1 MRKTGFLI
9 ILMMVQVNAISQDGK
24 LAPEHYIDSLK
35 NSLPGSKV
43 LDRIKTLNKIASALA
58 PISFDS
64 SMNYASQALRLG
76 TQNTWPFEIGVA
88 KANIG
93 NAYYYKLDLRNALL
107 SYLSALKILEI
118 FKPSK
123 ELGDLY
129 LQLGHINYYMKRS
142 DKAAS
147 FYHKALGAFMI
158 SGNERLSWQVHISL
172 SSNFFENLQFDSLF
186 VYTRKLLADA
196 KKLND
201 RKLEGYAL
209 LIAGTA
215 YLNEKKSVE
224 IKKKALV
231 IYNQALEIGKELGDQ
246 ELISFTHLHLGMY
259 HDYLTWLFE
268 STGNLVIARSHYSKA
283 NRAAANARILYLEAA
298 SLSVL
303 AGIDI
308 SERKFKQAE
317 INLNL
322 SEPKFD
328 SFFLSPEKNKPGG
341 PIVSFTKI
349 QDFKIAQEERSRL
362 SLERYRLALARGE
375 CRKASYYLQSYYR
388 HRDTINSEER
398 NRQFDLLMVESDNEK
413 ADQKIRIL
421 SQDNEL
427 KQLKL
432 SRARLLFAG
441 IGAGVLAIS
450 LFVLLFFQRKR
461 MNAEQKSILMEQ
473 RLLRAQM
480 NPHFLFNSLA
490 SIQNYIINEK
500 TDQAT
505 LYLSRFSQLVRNVL
519 DNSAEEYVSLE
530 NEVDAIQN
538 YLELQKVRY
547 AGKFDYR
554 MTVDERIDQETTLVP
569 PMLAQPFIE
578 NAIEH
583 GIKHKETRGNI
594 EIRFLLEDGLIRFEV
609 EDDGVGREKAHEIE
623 NRQHSN
629 HRSMST
635 SITRERLLALNKKLK
650 KKRIRMEIIDLKDA
664 AGVAC
669 GTKVTF
675 GIPVGRRDA

>member
-1 MRKTGFLI
+1 
-9 ILMMVQVNAISQDGK
+9 
-24 LAPEHYIDSLK
+24 
-35 NSLPGSKV
+35 
-43 LDRIKTLNKIASALA
+43 
-58 PISFDS
+58 
-64 SMNYASQALRLG
+64 
-76 TQNTWPFEIGVA
+76 
-88 KANIG
+88 
-93 NAYYYKLDLRNALL
+93 
-107 SYLSALKILEI
+107 
-118 FKPSK
+118 
-123 ELGDLY
+123 LGDLY
-129 LQLGHINYYMKRS
+129 LQLGHINYYLKRS

-147 FYHKALGAFMI
+147 FYHKALAAFKA
-158 SGNERLSWQVHISL
+158 SGNEHLSWQALISL
-172 SSNFFENLQFDSLF
+172 SMNFLLNNQRDSII
-186 VYTRKLLADA
+186 VYSGKLIETAR
-196 KKLND
+196 KLND
-201 RKLEGYAL
+201 RQLEGYAL
-209 LIAGTA
+209 FIAGGA
-215 YLNEKKSVE
+215 YLYEKKSVE
-224 IKKKALV
+224 IKKKSFV
-231 IYNQALEIGKELGDQ
+231 IYNQALEIGKELGDE
-246 ELISFTHLHLGMY
+246 ELIANTHLYLGMY
-259 HDYLTWLFE
+259 YDILSWLVE
-268 STGNLVIARSHYSKA
+268 STGNFGLARLHYSKA
-283 NRAAANARILYLEAA
+283 YKAASNARVLYLQAA

-341 PIVSFTKI
+341 PMVSFAKI
-349 QDFKIAQEERSRL
+349 RDFRMAQSERSRL

-375 CRKASYYLQSYYR
+375 CLKASEYYR
-388 HRDTINSEER
+388 SYHQQRDTINSVER
-398 NRQFDLLMVESDNEK
+398 NRLFDLLMVESDNEK

-450 LFVLLFFQRKR
+450 LFVLFFFQRKR
-461 MNAEQKSILMEQ
+461 MNAEQKSVLMEQ

-530 NEVDAIQN
+530 NEVGAIQN

-554 MTVDERIDQETTLVP
+554 MTVDDRIEQESTMIP

-635 SITRERLLALNKKLK
+635 SITRERLHALNRKLK
-650 KKRIRMEIIDLKDA
+650 KKKIRMEIIDLKDS
-664 AGVAC
+664 AGEAC

-675 GIPVGRRDA
+675 GIPDGRRDAYLRPR

>member
-9 ILMMVQVNAISQDGK
+9 VLLMIQIHAISQDGK

-35 NSLPGSKV
+35 NSLPGLKV

-64 SMNYASQALRLG
+64 SMNYASQTLRLA

-172 SSNFFENLQFDSLF
+172 SMNYLEDLQYDSSF
-186 VYTRKLLADA
+186 VYSRKLLADA
-196 KKLND
+196 KRLQD
-201 RKLEGYAL
+201 RKLE
-209 LIAGTA
+209 A
-215 YLNEKKSVE
+215 Y
-224 IKKKALV
+224 ALV
-231 IYNQALEIGKELGDQ
+231 IIGVNYMGQNGDSEFEQKVLGQFNLALEIARTLGDE
-246 ELISFTHLHLGMY
+246 ELIAICHQDIG
-259 HDYLTWLFE
+259 DYYLWYEFDKNSALARFHYLE
-268 STGNLVIARSHYSKA
+268 SYKA
-283 NRAAANARILYLEAA
+283 AVKARILYLQAMA
-298 SLSVL
+298 LSFL
-303 AGIDI
+303 ADCDI
-308 SERKFKQAE
+308 RQGKYKQAE
-317 INLNL
+317 ANLYL
-322 SEPKFD
+322 GKTKLD
-328 SFFLSPEKNKPGG
+328 SCFLSLDKIKPGG
-341 PIVSFTKI
+341 PI
-349 QDFKIAQEERSRL
+349 L
-362 SLERYRLALARGE
+362 SLGKIYDFRKTQAERTERKGLYYKLYTLSIARGE
-375 CRKASYYLQSYYR
+375 YEKAVKQLASYYEFNQQSGQQ
-388 HRDTINSEER
+388 SQE
-398 NRQFDLLMVESDNEK
+398 FDLMMVESDNEK
-413 ADQKIRIL
+413 ADQRIRIL
-421 SQDNEL
+421 SQENEL

-441 IGAGVLAIS
+441 IGAGAMIIS

-461 MNAEQKSILMEQ
+461 MYAEQKSVLMEQ

-554 MTVDERIDQETTLVP
+554 MTVDERIDPESTLIP

-594 EIRFLLEDGLIRFEV
+594 DIRFLLEDGLIRFEV
-609 EDDGVGREKAHEIE
+609 EDDGVGRNRAREIE
-623 NRQHSN
+623 SRQQRN

-635 SITRERLLALNKKLK
+635 AITRDRLLAMNKKLK
-650 KKRIRMEIIDLKDA
+650 RKKIRMEIIDLKDE
-664 AGVAC
+664 AGVGC
-669 GTKVTF
+669 GTRVTF
-675 GIPVGRRDA
+675 GIPVGRSR